1 MKAIETEALTKVYG
15 ETVAV
20 DGLSMSVERGEV
32 FGFLGPNGAGKTTT
46 VKMLLGLVNPTAG
59 EAQVLGHEVG
69 DTAAMAQVGF
79 LPEHFLFHP
88 WMTGYGLLEMY
99 GRLYGMSRGRRRR
112 RIPELLA
119 LVGLS
124 DRANSRIGE
133 YSKGMM
139 QRVGLA
145 QALLNEPELVFL
157 DEPTSGLDPLG
168 CRQVRGVI
176 RELGASGVTVF
187 LNSHLLTEV
196 EATCDRIAIISQGR
210 LIKIGRQQDLVDQRV
225 EVEVR
230 AGGLTLAIRQGLAR
244 WGQVTPLRDGHL
256 TLQIETED
264 VLPAIARYLVEA
276 GVRLYALWPRS
287 VSLEELFVQAVE
299 EAE

>member
-1 MKAIETEALTKVYG
+1 
-15 ETVAV
+15 
-20 DGLSMSVERGEV
+20 
-32 FGFLGPNGAGKTTT
+32 
-46 VKMLLGLVNPTAG
+46 
-59 EAQVLGHEVG
+59 
-69 DTAAMAQVGF
+69 
-79 LPEHFLFHP
+79 
-88 WMTGYGLLEMY
+88 
-99 GRLYGMSRGRRRR
+99 
-112 RIPELLA
+112 
-119 LVGLS
+119 
-124 DRANSRIGE
+124 
-133 YSKGMM
+133 
-139 QRVGLA
+139 
-145 QALLNEPELVFL
+145 
-157 DEPTSGLDPLG
+157 
-168 CRQVRGVI
+168 
-176 RELGASGVTVF
+176 LGASGVTVF